1 MHTSQI
7 LLFLHS
13 NSDLRQRPSVNQ
25 LTVSSVISPS
35 SSDYW
40 IRVSANLLLSRPSSM
55 SDVGESEPT
64 PLKPD
69 GPVLSEESKSPMQFT
84 TSAAA
89 KIASQPLPNY
99 DPSVWGVLT
108 AISNKARK
116 RPQVLLTPKPC
127 IPPFLTLQFLV
138 FSPLIAQLYVLYL
151 LTAVWILFLL

>member
-1 MHTSQI
+1 
-7 LLFLHS
+7 
-13 NSDLRQRPSVNQ
+13 
-25 LTVSSVISPS
+25 
-35 SSDYW
+35 
-40 IRVSANLLLSRPSSM
+40 M

-69 GPVLSEESKSPMQFT
+69 EPVLSEESKSPMQFT

-116 RPQVLLTPKPC
+116 RPQVLKPQNPKPC
-127 IPPFLTLQFLV
+127 IPLFPALQFLV
-138 FSPLIAQLYVLYL
+138 FSPLIAFMCSIY
-151 LTAVWILFLL
+151 